1 LCRVSRWSFGPISG
15 VLGSRC
21 RFGGKPVC
29 LTADAL
35 CSSNLRIWVHLE
47 SSDSRGCLFGD
58 NALASAGGSSGLGRL
73 PTAMVSAPWGCQSFG
88 IGAASAAT
96 PCHPVRCAM
105 PPSRLR
111 GAREGCLQSRRG
123 RTDSPESK
131 WRSISRVPS
140 GSRRVGSLRGVGDR
154 SGPFGES
161 ATRARFGGHVT
172 RFGGSADSFGS
183 QPPAESLRGRQRSP
197 NSRAAFGS
205 HETRGDPT
213 ALVCAR
219 SRKELKAQGSIGHSS
234 VATLARCNGFGDGS
248 KP

>member
-1 LCRVSRWSFGPISG
+1 LCWVSRWSFGPISG

-35 CSSNLRIWVHLE
+35 CSSNLRVWVHLD

-73 PTAMVSAPWGCQSFG
+73 PTAMVSAPRGYQSFG
-88 IGAASAAT
+88 IGAAFAAT
-96 PCHPVRCAM
+96 PCHSVRCAM

-123 RTDSPESK
+123 RTDSSESK

-140 GSRRVGSLRGVGDR
+140 GSRLVGSLRGVGYR
-154 SGPFGES
+154 SGPFGGS
-161 ATRARFGGHVT
+161 ATRVHFGGHVT

-183 QPPAESLRGRQRSP
+183 QPPAESLRRRQRNP
-197 NSRAAFGS
+197 NSRATFGS

>member
-1 LCRVSRWSFGPISG
+1 MCRVSRWSFGPISG

-35 CSSNLRIWVHLE
+35 CSSNFRIWVHLE
-47 SSDSRGCLFGD
+47 SSDSRVVSSETTRSLRRVAAQGWVDCQRLWCRPLGAVD
-58 NALASAGGSSGLGRL
+58 SSGSELLWQRRRVIRSDAQCHRPACGALAR
-73 PTAMVSAPWGCQSFG
+73 
-88 IGAASAAT
+88 AACSPDGVIRT
-96 PCHPVRCAM
+96 
-105 PPSRLR
+105 LR
-111 GAREGCLQSRRG
+111 GPVGVAS
-123 RTDSPESK
+123 
-131 WRSISRVPS
+131 
-140 GSRRVGSLRGVGDR
+140 VGSLRGAGESGPFGESANR
-154 SGPFGES
+154 SGPFGGS

-183 QPPAESLRGRQRSP
+183 QPPAESLRGRQWSP
-197 NSRAAFGS
+197 NSRAAFGL
-205 HETRGDPT
+205 HERRGDPT

-234 VATLARCNGFGDGS
+234 VATLARCYGFGDGS